1 MDGRGRLEIK
11 EREVEALDE
20 AIARDYF
27 EIHGWLTRRT
37 RRSREAGRKKVGGEI
52 VLALHNPSIE
62 ANGSNLNFLLFSTD
76 LVRIR
81 SALLAVVGWGVP
93 GFSPASMRSGNAMLK
108 FLKAEVIGK
117 LDDWFEV
124 APGNSE
130 EGMGPLLRLI
140 CLPGLPGTEKM
151 RQPVVDLLQSA
162 GIDGAFTM
170 RAMLEHLLRRAE
182 ETSDYRGS
190 LPLQFLRMLKVY
202 EVVRD
207 PQMDF
212 FD

>member
-1 MDGRGRLEIK
+1 M
-11 EREVEALDE
+11 EALDE

-27 EIHGWLTRRT
+27 EVNGWLTRRT
-37 RRSREAGRKKVGGEI
+37 RRSREAGRKKVSGEI
-52 VLALHNPSIE
+52 VLALHNPSAE
-62 ANGSNLNFLLFSTD
+62 ANAPNLNFLLFSTD
-76 LVRIR
+76 LTRIR

-93 GFSPASMRSGNAMLK
+93 GFSPALMRNGNALLK
-108 FLKAEVIGK
+108 FLKAEVVGK
-117 LDDWFEV
+117 LDNWFEM
-124 APGNSE
+124 APGSSE
-130 EGMGPLLRLI
+130 EAIRPLLRLI

-151 RQPVVDLLQSA
+151 REPVIDLLQSS

-182 ETSDYRGS
+182 ETSDYNGS
-190 LPLQFLRMLKVY
+190 LPLQFLRMLKVN

-207 PQMDF
+207 PQMEF